1 MKISLATSYLNDDI
15 IIEFKLRPI
24 KYIIGI
30 NTNIN
35 IFDAFFSILD
45 KAIINQIII
54 EKAGSK
60 NKDNSYKIKD
70 DDSSN
75 NTSFKVLFSK

>member
-70 DDSSN
+70 AN
-75 NTSFKVLFSK
+75 NMMLKT